1 MSVPIKSCSFL
12 RYALKEPILR
22 LCYIRWNWLGGF
34 STSSDAQL
42 RQPFAVAMI
51 SAREVEEHYLN
62 LEQRIYPSWHHLQ
75 QKSDRESPPP
85 PYDPPPA
92 YHVALLREQQPAFV
106 LSPSVLV

>member
-1 MSVPIKSCSFL
+1 M
-12 RYALKEPILR
+12 
-22 LCYIRWNWLGGF
+22 RWNWLGGF
-34 STSSDAQL
+34 NNSEAQ
-42 RQPFAVAMI
+42 QPFAVAMI

-62 LEQRIYPSWHHLQ
+62 IHDPHRWEIYPSLHRLQ
-75 QKSDRESPPP
+75 QKSDRDSPPP

>member
-1 MSVPIKSCSFL
+1 MQPIKSKPVS
-12 RYALKEPILR
+12 RI
-22 LCYIRWNWLGGF
+22 CYVRWNWLGGF
-34 STSSDAQL
+34 LNNDEEQL

-62 LEQRIYPSWHHLQ
+62 LDTRWDPSLRRLQ

-92 YHVALLREQQPAFV
+92 YHVAALREQQPAFV
-106 LSPSVLV
+106 LSPSVLVLLIPKEL